1 MSYKLIFCS
10 NNNNNISSSQ
20 VKCDNNSKQLFF
32 TNV

>member
-1 MSYKLIFCS
+1 MSYKLIFC

-20 VKCDNNSKQLFF
+20 IKCDNNSKQLFF